1 MTQRNYK
8 LEKINLLSQQGAAF
22 IECKRPVFIIITN

>member
-8 LEKINLLSQQGAAF
+8 LEKINLLPQQGADF
-22 IECKRPVFIIITN
+22 IECKRPVFIILTD